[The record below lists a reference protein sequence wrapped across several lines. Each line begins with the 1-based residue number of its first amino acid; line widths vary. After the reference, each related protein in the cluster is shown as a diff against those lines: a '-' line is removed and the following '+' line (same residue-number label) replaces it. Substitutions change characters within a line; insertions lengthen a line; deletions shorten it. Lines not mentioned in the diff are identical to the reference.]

1 MVRSGQIAK
10 GSDPC
15 QGMSPHG
22 YLGIEEAVVQR
33 ISDWIKTA
41 GGR

>member
-1 MVRSGQIAK
+1 
-10 GSDPC
+10 
-15 QGMSPHG
+15 MSPHG